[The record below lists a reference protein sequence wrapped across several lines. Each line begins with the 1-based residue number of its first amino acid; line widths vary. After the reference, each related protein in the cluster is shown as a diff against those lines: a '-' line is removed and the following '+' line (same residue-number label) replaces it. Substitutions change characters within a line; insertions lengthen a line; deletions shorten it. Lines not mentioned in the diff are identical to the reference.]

1 MRIGIGAL
9 LLGLVAACSATN
21 DDGDVTGDDDNLTE
35 GMCVAM
41 PTCDGAGGPAL
52 GDKRGFDHFGSK
64 VTATLGDPNHR
75 GRDEIFAIG
84 GAQTITGKFA
94 YGLNDKDLEDEEVE
108 VWAERGCK
116 GAWDKLG
123 TAKTNDDGRI
133 SFDVPKEKTLRG
145 GRHRLRLVV
154 AGDHTSTDLLVDVV
168 PQHTKILVSDVDGT
182 LTSSE
187 TAEFPALLVG
197 ELPGAQPDAA
207 NVLSALA
214 EKGYHPVYITA
225 RAERLNDRT
234 HEFLKTKGFP
244 RGIVHTTNTALGETG
259 DAAAKYKSGELA
271 AIEQKQLTIAW
282 AFGNQPSDTDAYDA
296 AHIEPVDHRVFLKVT
311 DAHGGR
317 RIEKYADVL
326 PDAKNAAPAC
336 K

>member
-1 MRIGIGAL
+1 MRIGIGIVGAL
-9 LLGLVAACSATN
+9 LFGLVGACAATN
-21 DDGDVTGDDDNLTE
+21 EAGVEGEDEALTE
-35 GMCVAM
+35 GMCAAM
-41 PTCDGAGGPAL
+41 PACDGAGGPAL
-52 GDKRGFDHFGSK
+52 GDKTGFNHFESK
-64 VTATLGDPNHR
+64 LTALLGDSNHR
-75 GRDEIFAIG
+75 GRDEIFVIG
-84 GAQTITGKFA
+84 GTQTITGKFA
-94 YGLNDKDLEDEEVE
+94 YGVNDKDLEGEDVE

-123 TAKTNDDGRI
+123 VAKTNDDGRI
-133 SFDVPKEKTLRG
+133 SFEVPKEKTLRG

-168 PQHTKILVSDVDGT
+168 PKHTKIFVSDVDGT

-244 RGIVHTTNTALGETG
+244 RGIVHTTNTAL
-259 DAAAKYKSGELA
+259 
-271 AIEQKQLTIAW
+271 
-282 AFGNQPSDTDAYDA
+282 
-296 AHIEPVDHRVFLKVT
+296 
-311 DAHGGR
+311 
-317 RIEKYADVL
+317 
-326 PDAKNAAPAC
+326 
-336 K
+336 